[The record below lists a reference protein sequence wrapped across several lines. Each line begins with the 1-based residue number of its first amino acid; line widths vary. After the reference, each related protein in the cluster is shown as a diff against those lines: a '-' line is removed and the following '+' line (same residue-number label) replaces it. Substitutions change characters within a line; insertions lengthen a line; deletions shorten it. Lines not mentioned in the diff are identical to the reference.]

1 MSPRVDTRVRPTTD
15 SPPVANDRTLA
26 VIVAACSSLSVGAF
40 LAHVYLDV
48 PMPFT
53 LSAFSFPALVATI
66 GITVWAKRAARMRF
80 LRRMWVGC
88 VAGAFAIVG
97 YDLLRWLILFV
108 TPSDFDPF
116 RAHRPF
122 GALILS
128 TSPHTT
134 AALVAGWGYHLWNGF
149 SFAVM
154 YALLAGGARWWW
166 GLLWAMTL
174 ESATILVYPGAFG
187 ISLSNWAF
195 VATSL
200 AGHAVY
206 GFVLGVLAR
215 QWLREPPWP
224 TTLALERPTLRAGLS

>member
-1 MSPRVDTRVRPTTD
+1 VDTRTRPTTD
-15 SPPVANDRTLA
+15 RAPVDTDRALR
-26 VIVAACSSLSVGAF
+26 VIVAVFSSLSVGAF

-80 LRRMWVGC
+80 LRRMWAGF
-88 VAGAFAIVG
+88 VAGAAAIAA
-97 YDLLRWLILFV
+97 YDALRWLILLI

-116 RAHRPF
+116 RAHRHF

-128 TSPHTT
+128 TSPHATS
-134 AALVAGWGYHLWNGF
+134 ALIAGWGYHFWNGF

-166 GLLWAMTL
+166 GLCWAMTL

-187 ISLSNWAF
+187 ISASNWAF
-195 VATSL
+195 IATSL
-200 AGHAVY
+200 AGHAAY
-206 GFVLGVLAR
+206 GCTLGLLAR
-215 QWLREPPWP
+215 QWLREPPYRASL
-224 TTLALERPTLRAGLS
+224 TLDRPHLRAGLS